1 MSFINNGNTCYLAA
15 ALQCLFSS
23 NYFVSNAHKHLKKTD
38 PFVNSFLQ
46 VFDKWLA
53 NEQNID
59 ATEFYEQLR
68 LRYTLFDN
76 RQEHDAHEALQVIID
91 LLSTRCGR
99 SLKSLYDTQCP
110 KEARRQWFS
119 KTINMMY
126 ETFRL
131 QLAHH
136 IRCTDCN
143 HTMVWYQCEYGLF
156 EQSIQ
161 KEVLLEGY
169 TCDRCNVI
177 DKCLHTVQIQHAPP
191 CLVLKSTICNHN
203 NLQIGAYKYRLVAVC
218 KHYKIGQE
226 KGHYAAIVKNHHD
239 GTWYIKD
246 DGKVELFKGVGG
258 PRVLC
263 DNGCFFVFEI

>member
-1 MSFINNGNTCYLAA
+1 MSFINTGNTCYLAA

-119 KTINMMY
+119 KTINMMD

-143 HTMVWYQCEYGLF
+143 NTMVWYQCEYGLF

-203 NLQIGAYKYRLVAVC
+203 NLQIGAYKYRLVAVF

-246 DGKVELFKGVGG
+246 DGKVELFKGVGD